1 MTTGNVLF
9 VLSIVVVFYGVLGL
23 AALLLT
29 RIIE

>member
-1 MTTGNVLF
+1 MTASNLLF
-9 VLSIVVVFYGVLGL
+9 VLSIVVVFYGALGL